1 MSFIGGGDVLSVS
14 TWIILP
20 DTLYGADGKQA
31 AAVAA
36 VAVDVV
42 VHPMDTV
49 ITRIQSPAYKTQ
61 YRQSNGW
68 FHRNLFLGLYQGF
81 GPTLVAGIP
90 ASAAFFSVYEGLK
103 TTFEGAQK
111 SGHLQS
117 IPLPIL
123 HAVSGAS
130 ADIVACAIINPA
142 EVLKQNAQV
151 SRSDGLHQGQRSHV
165 MHVLR
170 QFSRQPTRLWTGY
183 TMLVASSLPGT
194 SLTLSLYEWFKQRMM
209 RDNKELAN
217 DIPYRM
223 KVSAV
228 SAAIAAGCVSCIFV
242 PVDVVK
248 TRMRLAAGSREQH
261 ALGDKLPATRSGPM
275 TVARDIFRTEGVRG
289 LFRGLSLTFI
299 ASIFG
304 AGVYLSC
311 YEGCKLYL
319 GRESAD
325 SREREEFRE

>member
-1 MSFIGGGDVLSVS
+1 M
-14 TWIILP
+14 
-20 DTLYGADGKQA
+20 
-31 AAVAA
+31 
-36 VAVDVV
+36 
-42 VHPMDTV
+42 
-49 ITRIQSPAYKTQ
+49 
-61 YRQSNGW
+61 
-68 FHRNLFLGLYQGF
+68 
-81 GPTLVAGIP
+81 LVAGIP
-90 ASAAFFSVYEGLK
+90 ASAAFFSVYEGFK
-103 TTFEGAQK
+103 TMFETAQK

-130 ADIVACAIINPA
+130 ADVVACAILNPA

-151 SRSDGLHQGQRSHV
+151 SRSDSLQLGQRSHV

-170 QFSRQPTRLWTGY
+170 QFSKQPTRLWTGY

-194 SLTLSLYEWFKQRMM
+194 SLTLSLYEWFKQKMM

-217 DIPYRM
+217 NILYRM

-228 SAAIAAGCVSCIFV
+228 SAAIAAGCVSCAFV

-248 TRMRLAAGSREQH
+248 TRMRLAAGSREQSVG
-261 ALGDKLPATRSGPM
+261 GDKAQATRPGPM

-289 LFRGLSLTFI
+289 LFRGLSFTFI
-299 ASIFG
+299 ASMFG

-319 GRESAD
+319 GREAEES
-325 SREREEFRE
+325 SECEEFRG